1 MSFHTLEDA
10 YVTVVLERTKTGAP
24 GLAGGGTGRPNRAAI
39 RQPDGTCTALAKAT
53 RLQVRSGATI
63 ELHTGGGG
71 GYGPPQERKLYTIRH
86 DLREGYV
93 TEDHVRRHYP
103 HALAGG

>member
-24 GLAGGGTGRPNRAAI
+24 GLAGGGTGRPKHAAI
-39 RQPDGTCTALAKAT
+39 RQPDGTFTTLAKAT
-53 RLQVRSGATI
+53 RLHVRSGATI
-63 ELHTGGGG
+63 DLQTGGGG
-71 GYGPPQERKLYTIRH
+71 GFGPPRKRKMEKIHH

-103 HALAGG
+103 HALAGA